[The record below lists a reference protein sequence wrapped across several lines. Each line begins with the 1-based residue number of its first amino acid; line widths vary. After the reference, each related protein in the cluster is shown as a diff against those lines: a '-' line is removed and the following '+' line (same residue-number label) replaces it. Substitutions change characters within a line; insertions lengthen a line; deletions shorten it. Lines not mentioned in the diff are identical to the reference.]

1 MAPLLPRG
9 TVAVLST
16 GWVARSPMP
25 PCHRLLLRVPAGTEA
40 AGAAEPGGCA
50 ERAASRA
57 ALGFGFPPPS
67 H

>member
-1 MAPLLPRG
+1 MAPLLPRRMVTRLG
-9 TVAVLST
+9 T
-16 GWVARSPMP
+16 GRVARSLMP
-25 PCHRLLLRVPAGTEA
+25 LCHRLLLRAPAGTEA